1 MGVDIVHKYDR
12 KVRRTSPKSGD
23 PYLRLLVKLYKF
35 LARRTEAKF
44 NEIIYK
50 RLCMSKT
57 NRPPLSLRKLINNMS
72 HESRKDK
79 IAVVVGNVLDDKR
92 IYEVPKMTVCAL
104 RFAEGA
110 RQRILAAGGDCL
122 TFDQLATRSP
132 RGKNTV
138 LIQGSR
144 TARVA
149 CKHFGPA
156 PGQPHSHTRPF
167 VRSKGR
173 KFEKARGRRS
183 SRGYKK

>member
-1 MGVDIVHKYDR
+1 
-12 KVRRTSPKSGD
+12 
-23 PYLRLLVKLYKF
+23 
-35 LARRTEAKF
+35 
-44 NEIIYK
+44 
-50 RLCMSKT
+50 MSSEQ
-57 NRPPLSLRKLINNMS
+57 RQG
-72 HESRKDK
+72 K
-79 IAVVVGNVLDDKR
+79 IAVVVGTVLDDKR
-92 IYEVPKMTVCAL
+92 VFEVPKLTVCAL

-110 RQRILAAGGDCL
+110 RERILKAGGEVL

-138 LIQGSR
+138 LLQGSR

-156 PGQPHSHTRPF
+156 PGQPHSHTRPY